1 MIGLIAY
8 RRLACAVG
16 HGYIG
21 QISHLTIK
29 SKHKDNLKILASY
42 VFISKQIDV
51 GIITT
56 LNCFGT
62 IKGCTEMHNWC
73 YSLCDNSLKHQLA
86 VCLASRKLYNIII
99 LSIVGTL
106 IIYAPI
112 GMHYSYQ
119 WISLHYL
126 DLFIKFHRVNPIV
139 IASAIG
145 YIFASTRQQAVEI
158 IIYNSLVGGCWH
170 KPNDVWIAP
179 DIIFAY
185 SSGAVSRSIIA
196 NNNLYRQSAF
206 LHQYRV
212 ESARYAVMLVVC
224 NYYHRNQAIV
234 FHYICCLDIYT

>member
-1 MIGLIAY
+1 
-8 RRLACAVG
+8 
-16 HGYIG
+16 
-21 QISHLTIK
+21 
-29 SKHKDNLKILASY
+29 
-42 VFISKQIDV
+42 
-51 GIITT
+51 
-56 LNCFGT
+56 
-62 IKGCTEMHNWC
+62 MHNWC

-106 IIYAPI
+106 IIYAPV
-112 GMHYSYQ
+112 GMHYRYR

-170 KPNDVWIAP
+170 KPNDMWIAP

-196 NNNLYRQSAF
+196 NNNLYRQPAF

-224 NYYHRNQAIV
+224 NYDHRNQAIV
-234 FHYICCLDIYT
+234 FHLYMLFRYIHLITSLSHKGRHNCPPHQNISNICVMFCRLCKNFHYLCFLINILL